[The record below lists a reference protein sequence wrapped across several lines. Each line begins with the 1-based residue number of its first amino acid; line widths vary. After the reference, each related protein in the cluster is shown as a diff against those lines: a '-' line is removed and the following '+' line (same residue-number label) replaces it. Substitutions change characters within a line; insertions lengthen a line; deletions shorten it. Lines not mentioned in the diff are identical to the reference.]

1 MNAGPVKP
9 TDDPP
14 GAPAHGISV
23 FLPAFL
29 SLCNPLLSSSAPPS
43 FCFLKYS
50 HPSSPLISHLV
61 FLPCFHT
68 LLPQPSLL
76 DQSSVRLGRTFTSG
90 LLCGLKAFPCPLCAS
105 FTISR
110 FLSPARVPW
119 HLDGVP
125 GWQRTVK
132 RTEHGTVGSS
142 SALCQWLP
150 PQPQAVQD
158 PCKQERTD
166 CCRLATGLAP
176 RKLKKALDAKQ
187 GWERRS
193 RRKPAAPGE
202 GLYWIWGISGGRDW
216 EN

>member
-14 GAPAHGISV
+14 GAPAHLISV
-23 FLPAFL
+23 FLPAFYH
-29 SLCNPLLSSSAPPS
+29 SAIPS
-43 FCFLKYS
+43 FLPQLPHHS
-50 HPSSPLISHLV
+50 ASLNTPIPLPHSSLV

-76 DQSSVRLGRTFTSG
+76 DQSSVRLGRTFISG

-105 FTISR
+105 LTISR

-119 HLDGVP
+119 RLDGVP
-125 GWQRTVK
+125 GWQRTGK

-142 SALCQWLP
+142 SALCQWFLLSHK
-150 PQPQAVQD
+150 AVQD

-176 RKLKKALDAKQ
+176 RKPKKALDAKQ
-187 GWERRS
+187 GWERHS